1 MFTQKGDT
9 SYILSGFDKFFLLSA
24 GAGHSMQIFL
34 LLILQ
39 YLLLHLL
46 SMLKLSFG
54 GVIENVS
61 SYLQHDCKKF
71 MCIFLLGKFTIT

>member
-34 LLILQ
+34 MLILQ

-46 SMLKLSFG
+46 SMLKF
-54 GVIENVS
+54 
-61 SYLQHDCKKF
+61 
-71 MCIFLLGKFTIT
+71 